1 MQKITLLPN
10 AMLSPFML
18 KISTLM
24 LIMLTVIF
32 ASQHVVAAP
41 KKAELRS
48 LKISSVNGKLRL
60 NFQLSAPA
68 KYKAFTLPSPER
80 VVIDFKNTVALP
92 NALKPSGTSAIAPI
106 NRVRHSIRNG
116 NDLRVV
122 LDMETSVGVMANARK
137 VKHGANVEVIL
148 SHSSIKRV
156 PNKGKDDS
164 VVAKRTPAKRETS
177 APKAVNAPAP
187 RAGDF
192 VIVIDAGHGGKDP
205 GAVGPGG
212 LREKD
217 VALSISKKLRD
228 KINNELGMRAVMTR
242 SNDRFIDL
250 RERIRKAG
258 DHNAD
263 LFISVHAN
271 GNPSRRVSGSS
282 VYILSQSGASS
293 EAARFIAARENAYF
307 GRLGT
312 DHFQGKNK
320 MIRSVLLDLSKSSTL
335 ERSYNLASGVL
346 KEMGRVNNL
355 QRNSVES
362 AAFVVLKSLHIPS
375 MLVETAH
382 ISNPQEE
389 KQLSQND
396 FQNQLAN
403 SIFRGVKRYYR
414 THAPKAARNYAGDG
428 RYVVKSGDTLS
439 GIAQKHR
446 VSMSRI
452 KQVNKLS
459 SNNIKIGQKLKI
471 P

>member
-1 MQKITLLPN
+1 MQKISLLPN
-10 AMLSPFML
+10 IMLKTSTIFML
-18 KISTLM
+18 M
-24 LIMLTVIF
+24 VLTVFF

-92 NALKPSGTSAIAPI
+92 NALKPSGAGAMAPI

-116 NDLRVV
+116 NDLRIV

-156 PNKGKDDS
+156 PNTTDPKTTDDA
-164 VVAKRTPAKRETS
+164 VVTKHPPAKREAS
-177 APKAVNAPAP
+177 APKAVTP

-205 GAVGPGG
+205 GAVGPKG

-228 KINNELGMRAVMTR
+228 RINSEPGMRAVMTR

-403 SIFRGVKRYYR
+403 SIFRGVKRYYQ
-414 THAPKAARNYAGDG
+414 THAPKAARNYASNG
-428 RYVVKSGDTLS
+428 RYVVRSGDTLS

-452 KQVNKLS
+452 KQANGLN
-459 SNNIKIGQKLKI
+459 SNDIKIGQKLSI